1 MLYHLVILTER
12 PAVKLLIIN
21 NLASGLGDGSIYDFI
36 RSFTQDGDQVTVRST
51 DGTSDL
57 RSFLAD
63 ARNFDLVVASGGDG
77 TIAAVCYEL
86 AGSGIPVLPF
96 PAGTA
101 NLLALNVSSP
111 IEAHALAKLAREGR
125 QLDFDLGEIN
135 VNGDRYGFAIM
146 AGAGY
151 DATIMEAAKPHKQV
165 LGPLAYFRAAA
176 TNITPQMSHFTIT
189 VDGQTF
195 ECDGLCVLLVN
206 FSKIQF
212 DLSVTHENQPRD
224 GMLDIVVLKGR
235 NAVELLPAIGAA
247 MLDRGGDFPY
257 RSNVM
262 EVHRGRECAIVADPP
277 LNIQYDGEVTGRM
290 TPFTARVLPGVAK
303 LVVSDQGYETF
314 EPTEP
319 KQ

>member
-1 MLYHLVILTER
+1 M
-12 PAVKLLIIN
+12 KLLIIN
-21 NLASGLGDGSIYDFI
+21 NLASGLNDGSIYDFI
-36 RSFTQDGDQVTVRST
+36 RSFTKDGDQVTVRST
-51 DGTSDL
+51 DGTTDL
-57 RSFLAD
+57 RGFLAD
-63 ARNFDLVVASGGDG
+63 ARDFDLVVASGGDG

-86 AGSGIPVLPF
+86 ADTGVPVLPF

-111 IEAHALAKLAREGR
+111 LESHALSKLAREGR
-125 QLDFDLGEIN
+125 RLDFDLGEIN
-135 VNGDRYGFAIM
+135 IDGDKYGFGIM

-165 LGPLAYFRAAA
+165 LGPLAYFRAAVDNFA
-176 TNITPQMSHFTIT
+176 PQASHFTIT
-189 VDGQTF
+189 VDGETH

-212 DLSVTHENQPRD
+212 DLSVTYENQPRD
-224 GMLDIVVLKGR
+224 GMLDIVVLKVR

-257 RSNVM
+257 RSNIM
-262 EVHRGRECAIVADPP
+262 EVHRGRECTIVADPP

-290 TPFTARVLPGVAK
+290 TPFSARILPGAAT
-303 LVVSDQGYETF
+303 LVVSEQGYETF
-314 EPTEP
+314 TEDETEA
-319 KQ
+319 